1 MTHITHLMTIIYAR
15 LLGLYP
21 PGFRAEFGDEMRA
34 VFASALADAAAS
46 GLWATLWF
54 SLREMAALPRS
65 IVRAARR
72 EARHSTHAYRV
83 YRTRWI
89 ARYNAIWFG
98 GLILLLALQRLLR
111 SGEVDALRA
120 MQMLMAVS
128 LVLAWRWERLGG
140 LIAALGGV
148 LLCGLGLLGAYW
160 SGQGESLLAQGL
172 VMLVGAL
179 WGLPYLIFGG
189 LFLYVGMQTEA

>member
-1 MTHITHLMTIIYAR
+1 MTHITHLMTILYAR

-54 SLREMAALPRS
+54 GLREVAALPRS

-72 EARHSTHAYRV
+72 ESRHRTRAYRV

-98 GLILLLALQRLLR
+98 GLIVVIALQRVLR

-120 MQMLMAVS
+120 LQMLIAVS
-128 LVLAWRWERLGG
+128 LLLAWRWERLGG
-140 LIAALGGV
+140 LIAVLGGV
-148 LLCGLGLLGAYW
+148 GLCGLGLLGGYW
-160 SGQGESLLAQGL
+160 SSQGETLLAQGL
-172 VMLVGAL
+172 TMFVGAL

-189 LFLYVGMQTEA
+189 LFLYVGMQAEA

>member
-1 MTHITHLMTIIYAR
+1 MTHVTHLIAVIYAR
-15 LLGLYP
+15 LLRLYP

-46 GLWATLWF
+46 GLWATICL
-54 SLREMAALPRS
+54 SLREMVTLPRN
-65 IVRAARR
+65 IIQAARR
-72 EARHSTHAYRV
+72 EGRHRTCAYRV

-98 GLILLLALQRLLR
+98 GLILVIALQRLLR
-111 SGEVDALRA
+111 SGEMDALRA
-120 MQMLMAVS
+120 MQMLIATS

-140 LIAALGGV
+140 LIAVIGGT
-148 LLCGLGLLGAYW
+148 LLCGLGLLGGYW
-160 SGQGESLLAQGL
+160 SGQGDTLLAQGL

-179 WGLPYLIFGG
+179 WGMPYVLFGS
-189 LFLYVGMQTEA
+189 LFLYVSLQAEA